1 MLDLGF
7 RALASKQRR
16 RLLLALLDE
25 SPQSDTDL
33 RLPDDVQVDAGKRD
47 VLELEYYHVHLP
59 LLEQM
64 GFIEWDQ
71 EDQRIERGPN
81 YDEIAP
87 LLELLVDHEDE
98 LPDEWL

>member
-25 SPQSDTDL
+25 SPLSDTDPQL
-33 RLPDDVQVDAGKRD
+33 SDDVQVDADKRD
-47 VLELEYYHVHLP
+47 ALQLEYYHVHLP

-64 GFIEWDQ
+64 GFIEWNQ
-71 EDQRIERGPN
+71 ENQQIKRGPN
-81 YDEIAP
+81 YDEIRP